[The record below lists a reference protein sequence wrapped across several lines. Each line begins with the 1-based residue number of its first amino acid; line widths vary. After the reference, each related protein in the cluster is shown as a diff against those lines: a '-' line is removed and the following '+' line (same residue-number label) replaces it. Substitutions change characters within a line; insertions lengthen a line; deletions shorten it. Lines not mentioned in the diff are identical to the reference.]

1 LRISPARIGQRGTP
15 LTTFFQLLL
24 IFLFPLAVY
33 CLTLAMINRRPQPV
47 MVPGTWDCVGLIF
60 ALSGFLMIVGPY
72 MIHDLFNRYERSL
85 PFRDVKD
92 ISQATDDVETMRWAV
107 LILYCL
113 VVVGGVTLLVWWRRK
128 KTIVYNANPDR
139 FYHLLAR
146 ILGQLGYGQ
155 PPARLPEADE
165 HGILDLAQVKEP
177 SSLLPP
183 PAIPLQDLFEVEIFA
198 PLSNVTM
205 HWRTDDVKV
214 RQQIEDEL
222 RRHIA
227 EARLDDNPAG
237 TWIMGIAA
245 MLFSMSFL
253 VALAIILGKFLPPRG
268 M

>member
-1 LRISPARIGQRGTP
+1 L
-15 LTTFFQLLL
+15 TFFHLLL
-24 IFLFPLAVY
+24 IFLFPLAIY

-47 MVPGTWDCVGLIF
+47 VVPGTWDCVGLIF
-60 ALSGFLMIVGPY
+60 AFSGFLMIVAPY
-72 MIHDLFNRYERSL
+72 VIHDLFNRYERSL
-85 PFRDVKD
+85 PFRNVKD
-92 ISQATDDVETMRWAV
+92 ISQATDDAETLRWAV

-113 VVVGGVTLLVWWRRK
+113 VVVGGVALLVWWRRT
-128 KTIVYNANPDR
+128 KTIVYNADPDR
-139 FYHLLAR
+139 FYHVLSR

-155 PPARLPEADE
+155 PPAAAVPSLPEADE
-165 HGILDLAQVKEP
+165 QGILDLAQFAQTP
-177 SSLLPP
+177 PTTP

-205 HWRTDDVKV
+205 HWRTNDAKI

-253 VALAIILGKFLPPRG
+253 VALAIILGRFLPPRG